1 MKKLVYY
8 TTITGMI
15 FFLFI
20 STCAAGGPK
29 RFFRPLYENNRGT
42 VPHFATPCCE
52 TPQQR
57 HTIEMETI
65 IIPQQHL
72 RVIVTPEHPRYEEPP
87 DESVPRIPVPEWS
100 IPQVSIGRVVKPR
113 LRRIDPSKAPTIEKY
128 VIGEVACPLDLPKG
142 GIVRVCNAHS
152 GKYKL
157 PEQGNTKYFHQQQC
171 WFCENILG
179 GEYVRWQDHMQ

>member
-1 MKKLVYY
+1 MKKLMYC

-20 STCAAGGPK
+20 GTCAAGELK
-29 RFFRPLYENNRGT
+29 RFFRPLYENNRGIAT
-42 VPHFATPCCE
+42 HLPTPCCE

-57 HTIEMETI
+57 RTIEMETI
-65 IIPQQHL
+65 IIPQQEL
-72 RVIVTPEHPRYEEPP
+72 RVIVTPEHPRYEEPL

-100 IPQVSIGRVVKPR
+100 VPQVSIGRVVKPR
-113 LRRIDPSKAPTIEKY
+113 LRRIDPSRAPTIEKY

-157 PEQGNTKYFHQQQC
+157 PEQGGAKYFHQQQC

-179 GEYVRWQDHMQ
+179 GEYVRWQDHIQ